1 MAKRHI
7 IPMGKHKVS
16 VQSQLAGVSLRDD
29 QMPYGEKHLCLYE
42 GQIANMQAAY
52 DARIQEQARHE
63 RILLLK
69 QKMLDKGLL

>member
-7 IPMGKHKVS
+7 IPLGRHEPAI
-16 VQSQLAGVSLRDD
+16 QSQLAGVSLRDD
-29 QMPYGEKHLCLYE
+29 QLPYGEKFQCFYD
-42 GQIANMQAAY
+42 GQLANMQAAY
-52 DARIQEQARHE
+52 DARMQEQARYE

>member
-7 IPMGKHKVS
+7 IPLGKHKVS
-16 VQSQLAGVSLRDD
+16 VQSQLAGVSIRDD
-29 QMPYGEKHLCLYE
+29 QMPYGEKFASYYT
-42 GQIANMQAAY
+42 GQVVNMQAAY